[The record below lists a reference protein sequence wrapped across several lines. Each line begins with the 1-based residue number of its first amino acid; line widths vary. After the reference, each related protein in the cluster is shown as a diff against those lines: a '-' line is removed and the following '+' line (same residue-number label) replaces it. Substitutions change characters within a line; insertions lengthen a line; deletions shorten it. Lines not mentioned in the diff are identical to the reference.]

1 MVGATGT
8 SPQLVFTDQ
17 IIVEVIDC
25 NFSDDQICLA
35 AWTSTLGREADLAN
49 PDRKK
54 GLINRL
60 IADRHGSPFEHNSAT
75 FRVTAPIF
83 VWREH
88 HRHRAGWS
96 YNEESGRYKQLAPH
110 FYVPGP
116 DRHLQ
121 QVPGSSQMAYQ
132 TMPGTRPQQ
141 HLMRGAVEAT
151 CEDAYLTYL
160 ELLENGIIREMARIV
175 LPVNIMSTCIVT
187 CNSRALMHFLS
198 LRQRH
203 DDAKFPSKP
212 MKEINLVAD
221 GYELL
226 LKEAAPLVHQA
237 FVANGRVAP

>member
-17 IIVEVIDC
+17 ITVEVLDV
-25 NFSDDQICLA
+25 NFSDDQVCLA

-49 PDRKK
+49 PERKK

-60 IADRHGSPFEHNSAT
+60 MADRHGSPFEHNSAT

-96 YNEESGRYKQLAPH
+96 YNEESGRYKILEPH

-116 DRHLQ
+116 DRHLR
-121 QVPGSSQMAYQ
+121 QVGKAMAYQ
-132 TMPGTRPQQ
+132 TEPGTRPQQ
-141 HLMRGAVEAT
+141 HLVRGALEA
-151 CEDAYLTYL
+151 CAEDTYLTYL
-160 ELLENGIIREMARIV
+160 ELLENDIMREVARMV
-175 LPVNIMSTCIVT
+175 LPVNIMSTCICT
-187 CNSRALMHFLS
+187 ANSRALMHFLS

-212 MKEINLVAD
+212 MAEINLVAD
-221 GYELL
+221 GYERCLA
-226 LKEAAPLVHQA
+226 ESAPVVHQA
-237 FVANGRVAP
+237 FVAHGRVAP